1 MKFVLLAVAMLCVGL
16 YAAQGSP
23 AKPDPA
29 ATVTIQ
35 PVSGDDNPTQ
45 RFEGVIVSKNGQIFV
60 LRDDVNNTWYHL
72 DDQQAAAKHL
82 GKKVLVTGTLDT
94 RTDMIQVKSIDET
107 T

>member
-1 MKFVLLAVAMLCVGL
+1 MKFVSLAVGVLCVGL

-23 AKPDPA
+23 ASPHLT
-29 ATVTIQ
+29 ATATIQ
-35 PVSGDDNPTQ
+35 PVAGDDNPTQ

-82 GKKVLVTGTLDT
+82 GKKVSVTGTLDT

>member
-1 MKFVLLAVAMLCVGL
+1 MKYVLLAVGMLFVGL
-16 YAAQGSP
+16 CAAQGSP
-23 AKPDPA
+23 AKPDSA
-29 ATVTIQ
+29 ATATI
-35 PVSGDDNPTQ
+35 PVAGDDNPTQ